1 MLGEMKMKSL
11 KWRMVTIYVL
21 LVLIVMIA
29 CGTMIVMRISSNAYR
44 EIEMSLKKSIST
56 SMQAI
61 GENSTREEAIN
72 NWEEAIDE
80 YRDSERKL
88 YLIDINGTVI
98 FTDNQGSEDVYLTP
112 MVMAAIQDTSIQEF
126 DHVYERNNGEE
137 KEYIGYASPIKVNNE
152 VVAVIYMLAPSEQ
165 VKVNLYST
173 IKIILL
179 AILFAIVLSIV
190 FGFMFSN
197 FLTKPIIAL
206 SNKARDMSEGDL
218 DNPIEVLSND
228 EIGELTKNFNIMATE
243 LNHNLTEISSEKN
256 KLETVFAHMTDGIL
270 VFDIKG
276 LLMHSN
282 PATRK
287 LIGVADKN
295 TFREI
300 FGEYFDI
307 TYDKLLLKITGGIK
321 QHVIRIKEKY
331 VNLCFAPY
339 LDQNK
344 NIMGSICVIQDVTK
358 HKKLEE
364 MQKEFVANVSHEL
377 RTPLTTIK
385 SYAETLLNGAVEDKQ
400 ITLDFLNVINYE
412 SDRMTALVQDLLELS
427 RLDNKQTKFSMQSI
441 NLSHIVESSITKFQ
455 IHAKKKQQTMVYN
468 KTDNDYK
475 IVGDANRIEQV
486 IKNIISNAVKYSNEG
501 DDITINVFEES
512 QYVVVMIEDT
522 GMGIPNEDL
531 NRIFDRFYRVD
542 KARSRAMGGTGLGL
556 AIAKEIM
563 DCHGGHINV
572 TSEVGVGTCFY
583 LYFPYD
589 A

>member
-1 MLGEMKMKSL
+1 MRMKSL

-29 CGTMIVMRISSNAYR
+29 CGTMIVTQISSNAYR
-44 EIEMSLKKSIST
+44 EIENSLKKSIST
-56 SMQAI
+56 SMEAI
-61 GENSTREEAIN
+61 GESSTKEEAITK
-72 NWEEAIDE
+72 WENAIKE

-88 YLIDINGTVI
+88 FLLDTDGKVI
-98 FTDNQGSEDVYLTP
+98 YADKIVRETYLTP
-112 MVMAAIQDTSIQEF
+112 MVMAAIDDKTMKEF
-126 DHVYERNNGEE
+126 DKVYEKNKDDD
-137 KEYIGYASPIKVNNE
+137 KEYLGYARPIKVNDE
-152 VVAVIYMLAPSEQ
+152 VVAVIYMLAPSWQ

-173 IKIILL
+173 IKIIIL
-179 AILFAIVLSIV
+179 AIFFAIILSIA

-218 DNPIEVLSND
+218 DNPMEVLSDD
-228 EIGELTKNFNIMATE
+228 EIGELTKNFNIMAKE
-243 LNHNLTEISSEKN
+243 LNHNITEISSEKN

-270 VFDIKG
+270 VFDTDG
-276 LLMHSN
+276 LLIHSN

-287 LIGVADKN
+287 LIGLTNKN
-295 TFREI
+295 TFLEI
-300 FGEYFDI
+300 FGDYLDT
-307 TYDKLLLKITGGIK
+307 TYDRLLTHIKGGIR
-321 QHVIRIKEKY
+321 QHIIRIKEKY

-339 LDQNK
+339 LDQNE
-344 NIMGSICVIQDVTK
+344 NIMGSICVIQDITK

-385 SYAETLLNGAVEDKQ
+385 SYAETLINGALDDRE
-400 ITLDFLNVINYE
+400 ITVDFLNVINHE

-427 RLDNKQTKFSMQSI
+427 RLDNKQTKFRMQSI
-441 NLSHIVESSITKFQ
+441 NLSHIVEGSINKFQ
-455 IHAKKKQQTMVYN
+455 IHAKKKHQTMVYN
-468 KTDNDYK
+468 STESDYK
-475 IVGDANRIEQV
+475 IIGDANRIEQV

-501 DDITINVFEES
+501 DSITINVFEES
-512 QYVVVMIEDT
+512 DYVVVMIEDT

-531 NRIFDRFYRVD
+531 TRIFDRFYRVD

-563 DCHGGHINV
+563 DYHGGHINV
-572 TSEVGVGTCFY
+572 TSEIGVGTCFY
-583 LYFPYD
+583 LYFPYEG
-589 A
+589 

>member
-1 MLGEMKMKSL
+1 MKSL

-29 CGTMIVMRISSNAYR
+29 CGTMIVMRISNNAYE
-44 EIEMSLKKSIST
+44 EIETGLKKSIST
-56 SMQAI
+56 SMEAI
-61 GENSTREEAIN
+61 GENSTKEEAIRK
-72 NWEEAIDE
+72 WEDAIGG

-88 YLIDINGTVI
+88 YLLDTDGRVI
-98 FTDNQGSEDVYLTP
+98 FADKQGNEDIYLNP
-112 MVMAAIQDTSIQEF
+112 MVMAAIQDTVIQEF
-126 DHVYERNNGEE
+126 DRVYEKNKDEE
-137 KEYIGYASPIKVNNE
+137 KEYIGFASPIKVRDD
-152 VVAVIYMLAPSEQ
+152 VVAVIYILAPSEQ
-165 VKVNLYST
+165 VKVNLHST
-173 IKIILL
+173 VRIILI
-179 AILFAIVLSIV
+179 AILFAIVLSIA

-243 LNHNLTEISSEKN
+243 LNQNLTEISSEKN

-270 VFDIKG
+270 VFDTNG
-276 LLMHSN
+276 LLIHSN

-287 LIGVADKN
+287 LIGLADKN
-295 TFREI
+295 SFIEI
-300 FGEYFDI
+300 FGEYLDT
-307 TYDKLLLKITGGIK
+307 TYDRLLMNIKGGIR
-321 QHVIRIKEKY
+321 QHIIRIKEKY

-344 NIMGSICVIQDVTK
+344 NIMGSICVIQDITK

-385 SYAETLLNGAVEDKQ
+385 SYAETLLNGAVDDRQ
-400 ITLDFLNVINYE
+400 IALDFLNVINYE

-441 NLSHIVESSITKFQ
+441 NLSHIVESSISKFQ
-455 IHAKKKQQTMVYN
+455 IHAKKKHQKMVYN
-468 KTDNDYK
+468 KTDDDYK
-475 IVGDANRIEQV
+475 ITGDANRIEQV

-501 DDITINVFEES
+501 DSISIDVYEES
-512 QYVVVMIEDT
+512 SYVVVMIEDT

-531 NRIFDRFYRVD
+531 TRIFDRFYRVD

-583 LYFPYD
+583 LYFPYE